1 MSQPGRKKKS
11 TKKTGTKK
19 KTGSTSKPVTEVK
32 AARDRAPSSEPAS
45 SWDRTVPIA
54 LGVVAAI
61 AIGAWGWASYGDGGT
76 RGVADDEQSQDEAD
90 TAEPESDDP
99 LATPRDVSGP
109 PAGAPGS
116 ASGLHWR
123 ILREGTG
130 TRHPRASDRVRV
142 HYAGWRAED
151 GELFDSSYGRGR
163 PAEFPLGGVIP
174 GWTEV
179 VQLMVEGEKRRVW
192 IPANLAYEGRPGPQG
207 MLVFDIELLA
217 IL

>member
-1 MSQPGRKKKS
+1 MTARKKKKPAT
-11 TKKTGTKK
+11 TKQR
-19 KTGSTSKPVTEVK
+19 KPRPER
-32 AARDRAPSSEPAS
+32 AEGEARPARERAVPAEDSSS
-45 SWDRTVPIA
+45 FDRTVPIIV
-54 LGVVAAI
+54 GIVGAI
-61 AIGAWGWASYGDGGT
+61 AIGTWLWVTLS
-76 RGVADDEQSQDEAD
+76 RDEAPED
-90 TAEPESDDP
+90 EWAEVSAASDDDAPAGDSDEDP
-99 LATPRDVSGP
+99 LATPPDVSAP

-116 ASGLHWR
+116 PSGLHWR

-130 TRHPRASDRVRV
+130 SRHPSRTDRVRV

-151 GELFDSSYGRGR
+151 GELFDSSYARND
-163 PAEFPLGGVIP
+163 PATFPLNGVIP

-192 IPANLAYEGRPGPQG
+192 IPARLAYEGRPGPQG